1 MRTDDDAIGS
11 SEVPVR
17 FTLKGMDTGA
27 GPPAERDDI
36 SRLNSLF
43 DPTRRALY
51 EFVIR
56 QPEPTG
62 RDEAAAAAGVGRP
75 LAAYHLDRMVDDGLL
90 EVSFARRS
98 GRTGPGAG
106 RPAKLYRRA
115 EREFSISLPQRDYEL
130 AAKILAKAVDSELTG
145 RAQAALDES
154 ARSFGREI
162 AEEVEARASRRSPAA
177 RLAALEEVL
186 VERGYEPFHDEEG
199 VIRLRNCPFDR
210 LADSHRQMVCG
221 MNLALLERAVQTPEG
236 PLLNAT
242 LDPRPG
248 LCCVALQAKDDR
260 NKGNRPKK

>member
-1 MRTDDDAIGS
+1 MSAGS
-11 SEVPVR
+11 NSVPICFTVR
-17 FTLKGMDTGA
+17 GMETGA
-27 GPPAERDDI
+27 DPPVERDDI

-51 EFVIR
+51 DFVSR
-56 QPEPTG
+56 QPEPAG

-115 EREFSISLPQRDYEL
+115 EREFNISLPQRDYEL

-145 RAQAALDES
+145 RAQAALEES

-162 AEEVEARASRRSPAA
+162 ADEVEGRAANRRPAA
-177 RLAALEEVL
+177 RLAVLEEVL
-186 VERGYEPFHDEEG
+186 VERGYEPFRDEEG

-210 LADSHRQMVCG
+210 LADAHRQMVCG
-221 MNLALLERAVQTPEG
+221 MNLALLDRAVQTSEG
-236 PLLNAT
+236 PLLTAT

-248 LCCVALQAKDDR
+248 LCCVALRAKDDKA
-260 NKGNRPKK
+260 KGNRPKK